1 MKLVKENGIK
11 KFMEKETEIFGVC
24 VAGGFRDSIRRPS
37 VGSPPFLKHDKPGES
52 QRPDADYKNTN
63 NRVVNQ
69 NLFRSSFL
77 DTLLFSQRTLT
88 GRWGGGGR
96 DGVKLR
102 EKKD

>member
-11 KFMEKETEIFGVC
+11 KFMEKQTEIFGVC
-24 VAGGFRDSIRRPS
+24 VAGGFCDSIRRPS

-52 QRPDADYKNTN
+52 QHPDYHKNIN

-77 DTLLFSQRTLT
+77 DTLLFSQKTLT

-96 DGVKLR
+96 DGVELR